1 MMDEM
6 LLLPLLVAPF
16 MGSFAGVLI
25 MRLPQRRPVLHGRSA
40 CDSCNVTLG
49 PHELLPLLSY
59 GMQRG
64 RCRTCQAPIGF
75 FHTAVELGAL
85 MVAVAVIGLRGH
97 TPLPPD
103 MTRLWAGCI
112 LGWTLLALGWID
124 LRTLR
129 LPDALT
135 LPLVPGGLLVCEL
148 VEPAA
153 LVDHALAAVMGY
165 AGFRL
170 VAWAYRSLRGYDGLG
185 QGDAKL
191 LAAAG
196 AWIGSAQLP
205 VLVAGAAIVTLL
217 AAGVTYLI
225 APSAAGAARTLRIPF
240 GPGLGVVLWVLY
252 LLDSGPWA
260 PS

>member
-1 MMDEM
+1 MMDET
-6 LLLPLLVAPF
+6 LLPLLAAPF

-25 MRLPQRRPVLHGRSA
+25 TRLPRRRPVVHARSA
-40 CDSCNVTLG
+40 CESCNVALG

-59 GMQRG
+59 GLLRG
-64 RCRTCQAPIGF
+64 RCRTCHAPIGF

-85 MVAVAVIGLRGH
+85 MVAITVIGLRGH
-97 TPLPPD
+97 APPD
-103 MTRLWAGCI
+103 MTRLWAGCV

-135 LPLVPGGLLVCEL
+135 LPLLLAGLLTCEL
-148 VEPAA
+148 TAPAA
-153 LVDHALAAVMGY
+153 LVDHAVAAMLGY
-165 AGFRL
+165 TGFRL
-170 VAWAYRSLRGYDGLG
+170 VAWAYRGLRGHDGLG

-196 AWIGSAQLP
+196 AWLGSAQLP
-205 VLVAGAAIVTLL
+205 LLVTGAAIVTLL
-217 AAGVTYLI
+217 AAGVMYLVPSS
-225 APSAAGAARTLRIPF
+225 APRGARTPRIPF
-240 GPGLGVVLWVLY
+240 GPGLGAVLWVMY